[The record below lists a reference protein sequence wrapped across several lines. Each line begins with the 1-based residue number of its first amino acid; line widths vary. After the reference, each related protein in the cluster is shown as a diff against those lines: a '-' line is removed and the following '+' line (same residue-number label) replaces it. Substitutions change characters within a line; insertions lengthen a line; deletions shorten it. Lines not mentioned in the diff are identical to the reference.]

1 MFMARTIHCSANL
14 CLSPI
19 VRLLSPTPSP
29 FGNECFDLFKSPGY
43 GAAWPHRLW
52 PVWSRGQVLRQD
64 KTCRSPKTLPSHQIH
79 TYMFT
84 LQQHFCH
91 VTIWKPDKVVTVAKD
106 FGDTNKL
113 QCHVCRHA
121 LTFLCCKLQLSCN
134 KSTSTGATE
143 STFTALFCLVVY
155 FLEQRE
161 EVLAA
166 VLRAKKDFLDKNRC
180 LGRTSKLGNVNL
192 GHLQFN
198 LLPST
203 L

>member
-1 MFMARTIHCSANL
+1 MARTIHCSAKL

-19 VRLLSPTPSP
+19 VRLLSPIPSP
-29 FGNECFDLFKSPGY
+29 FGHECFDLFKSPGY

-52 PVWSRGQVLRQD
+52 PVLSRGDVLRQE
-64 KTCRSPKTLPSHQIH
+64 KTCPSPKSLRSHQIH
-79 TYMFT
+79 SYVFI

-106 FGDTNKL
+106 FGDTKKL
-113 QCHVCRHA
+113 QCHVCRHGV
-121 LTFLCCKLQLSCN
+121 TFLCCKLLLSCN

-143 STFTALFCLVVY
+143 STFTASFCLVVY

-166 VLRAKKDFLDKNRC
+166 VLRAKKDFLDRNMC
-180 LGRTSKLGNVNL
+180 LGRTPKLGKVNL
-192 GHLQFN
+192 GHLQSN
-198 LLPST
+198 PLPST